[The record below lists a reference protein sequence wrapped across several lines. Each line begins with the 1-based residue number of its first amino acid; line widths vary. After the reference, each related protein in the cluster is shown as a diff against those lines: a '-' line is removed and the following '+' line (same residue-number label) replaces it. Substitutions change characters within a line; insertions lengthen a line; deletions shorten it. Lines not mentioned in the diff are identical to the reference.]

1 MIYLEFVKNVLTMKN
16 KNTYNIIGSL
26 VIVIGLITFGIYATK
41 CHGEECRVPKMEVK
55 EEQIVSKID
64 PSIIS
69 KQVENNEI
77 ALLDVREDSEWNEG
91 HIKGALHIALGDLN
105 IETTKGISKDTP
117 LYIYCRSGR
126 RAGEAEIKLK
136 ELGFNNA
143 EKLGGIIEWQE
154 KGGTLVR

>member
-1 MIYLEFVKNVLTMKN
+1 MKN

-41 CHGEECRVPKMEVK
+41 CHGEECKVPKMEVK
-55 EEQIVSKID
+55 EEQIVSRMD
-64 PSIIS
+64 PEIIS
-69 KQVENNEI
+69 QQVENNEI
-77 ALLDVREDSEWNEG
+77 TLLDVREDSEWNEG
-91 HIKGALHIALGDLN
+91 HIKGALHIALGGLN

-117 LYIYCRSGR
+117 LYIYCRSGK

-154 KGGTLVR
+154 KRGSLSTK

>member
-1 MIYLEFVKNVLTMKN
+1 MKN

-26 VIVIGLITFGIYATK
+26 VVAIGLITFGVYATK
-41 CHGEECRVPKMEVK
+41 CHGAECKVPKTEVK
-55 EEQIVSKID
+55 EEQIVSKMD
-64 PSIIS
+64 PSAIN

-77 ALLDVREDSEWNEG
+77 VLLDVREDSEWNEG

-117 LYIYCRSGR
+117 LYIYCRSGK
-126 RAGEAEIKLK
+126 RAGEAELKLK
-136 ELGFNNA
+136 ELGFGKA

-154 KGGTLVR
+154 KGGTLVTQ

>member
-1 MIYLEFVKNVLTMKN
+1 MKN

-26 VIVIGLITFGIYATK
+26 VVAIGLITFGIYTTK
-41 CHGEECRVPKMEVK
+41 CHGEECKVPKTEVK

-64 PSIIS
+64 PSVIS

-77 ALLDVREDSEWNEG
+77 TLLDVREDSEWNEG
-91 HIKGALHIALGDLN
+91 HIKGAKHIALGNLN
-105 IETTKGISKDTP
+105 IETVKDLP
-117 LYIYCRSGR
+117 KDIPIYIYCRSGR

-154 KGGTLVR
+154 KGGNLVTQ

>member
-1 MIYLEFVKNVLTMKN
+1 MKIH
-16 KNTYNIIGSL
+16 KHTYSIMGSL
-26 VIVIGLITFGIYATK
+26 VIAIGLITFGIYATK
-41 CHGEECRVPKMEVK
+41 CHGEECKVPKTQVK
-55 EEQIVSKID
+55 EEQIVSKMD
-64 PSIIS
+64 PEIIS
-69 KQVENNEI
+69 QQVENNEI
-77 ALLDVREDSEWNEG
+77 TLLDVREDSEWNEG

-154 KGGTLVR
+154 KGGTLVQ

>member
-1 MIYLEFVKNVLTMKN
+1 MKY

-26 VIVIGLITFGIYATK
+26 VVAIGLITFGIYATK
-41 CHGEECRVPKMEVK
+41 CHGAECKVPKTEVK
-55 EEQIVSKID
+55 EEQIVSKMD
-64 PSIIS
+64 PSVIN

-77 ALLDVREDSEWNEG
+77 VLIDVREDSEWNEG
-91 HIKGALHIALGDLN
+91 HIKGALHIALGNLN
-105 IETTKGISKDTP
+105 IETIKDSPKDIPIYT
-117 LYIYCRSGR
+117 YCRSGK

-154 KGGTLVR
+154 KGGTLVQ

>member
-1 MIYLEFVKNVLTMKN
+1 MKY

-26 VIVIGLITFGIYATK
+26 VIAIGLITFGIYATK
-41 CHGEECRVPKMEVK
+41 CHGAECKVENNPVKVDQVTSKMNPVVIN
-55 EEQIVSKID
+55 Q
-64 PSIIS
+64 
-69 KQVENNEI
+69 QVENGEI
-77 ALLDVREDSEWNEG
+77 VLLDVREDSEWNEG
-91 HIKGALHIALGDLN
+91 HIKGSLHIALGNLN
-105 IETTKGISKDTP
+105 IETTKDISKDTP

-154 KGGTLVR
+154 KGGGLILE